1 MAICEWVDC
10 VNMATHTVDI
20 FFPEGVR
27 EAWQVCR
34 AHDREIKLQVVRSR
48 PKAPQHPDTP
58 PSIEVCCG
66 ACQQTLHESHSLPDD
81 ERRPCPSC
89 GSLTRMHKI
98 TIVET
103 LAIHESLRVRSK
115 QPGKGGWMRDFRTGD
130 DYSRYLEGWGELVRD
145 KDREQNIYR
154 EVIRLYDGTCLE
166 SKARLTDHHD

>member
-1 MAICEWVDC
+1 MAVCEWVDC
-10 VNMATHTVDI
+10 TNIATHTVDI
-20 FFPEGVR
+20 SFPEGVR

-34 AHDREIKLQVVRSR
+34 MHDREIKLQVVRSR
-48 PKAPQHPDTP
+48 PKAPQRPDTP

-81 ERRPCPSC
+81 ERQPCPSC
-89 GSLTRMHKI
+89 GSLTRIHKI

-103 LAIHESLRVRSK
+103 LAVHESLRVRSK